1 LKAIPFDLEVP
12 GTKIES
18 TAVASDTIKRDIV
31 SSTSEYA
38 ANLKASADF
47 QFSGWGA
54 DVQFNFAMQRDVKFG
69 SNQNLFV
76 AWRKIVNGYDGYEY
90 LPPLSASAK

>member
-1 LKAIPFDLEVP
+1 MLES
-12 GTKIES
+12 IS
-18 TAVASDTIKRDIV
+18 IASDTIKRDIV

-54 DVQFNFAMQRDVKFG
+54 DV
-69 SNQNLFV
+69 
-76 AWRKIVNGYDGYEY
+76 
-90 LPPLSASAK
+90 